1 MTAKVYRHTQSQTHT
16 CNRKSV
22 KSNQVPFL
30 GTASKVISTLLLH
43 AKCCLPSCVYSF
55 RINNLVTGHLSPP
68 CFLTFQ
74 IDDLIPLNRHLLT
87 LISPWLRSPLFP
99 CRIIKIIPTYNCVLV
114 YLLLRGDEVCIYI
127 NDCLWRGVFHYHVIW
142 TRHHNIILLHSCP
155 FVIVIFI
162 QQAENGKIIQ

>member
-1 MTAKVYRHTQSQTHT
+1 MTICNLCIYKFLLYDLQPKFVYRHTQSQTHT

-30 GTASKVISTLLLH
+30 GTASKVISTLQLH

-55 RINNLVTGHLSPP
+55 RINNLVTAHLSPP

-87 LISPWLRSPLFP
+87 LISPWLLSPLS
-99 CRIIKIIPTYNCVLV
+99 
-114 YLLLRGDEVCIYI
+114 
-127 NDCLWRGVFHYHVIW
+127 FHVE
-142 TRHHNIILLHSCP
+142 L
-155 FVIVIFI
+155 
-162 QQAENGKIIQ
+162 

>member
-1 MTAKVYRHTQSQTHT
+1 MIYRQSLQTYSESQTHT

-55 RINNLVTGHLSPP
+55 RINNLVTAHLSPP

-87 LISPWLRSPLFP
+87 LISPWLGIPLFLMQNY
-99 CRIIKIIPTYNCVLV
+99 KNNTYLQLCTCILIAKRRRGV
-114 YLLLRGDEVCIYI
+114 YTYI
-127 NDCLWRGVFHYHVIW
+127 NDCLWRSFSLPC
-142 TRHHNIILLHSCP
+142 HHNIILLHSCP
-155 FVIVIFI
+155 FVIVILI
-162 QQAENGKIIQ
+162 QQAENGKLMQ